1 MRVEQFVMAYGVE
14 QDRLR
19 AMMPEGYESLR
30 PVLRINAEIRG
41 IGSKGAEGRCRE
53 TETLGKGSTRGK
65 TEALGESE
73 TLYVELN
80 TPVAAFGKRG
90 WLNIGSFESTTE
102 ELSYERV
109 GTAVTFFCPHLKITY
124 TGVGIEGGCPAEK
137 DNDGCFFPEGQVKF
151 VPSERIDSNKEYC
164 DCEFSWDF
172 PEGKAHGIRI
182 GGKTLPAVPTAP
194 QKQYEKRP
202 FTVQEAAAIPCEQ
215 ILGAYRV
222 IFERAV

>member
-1 MRVEQFVMAYGVE
+1 MKVEQFVMAYGVE

-30 PVLRINAEIRG
+30 PVLRINAEIRSAG
-41 IGSKGAEGRCRE
+41 QHDPESQSGSAE
-53 TETLGKGSTRGK
+53 TSGK
-65 TEALGESE
+65 TGALDKPE
-73 TLYVELN
+73 TIYVELN
-80 TPVAAFGKRG
+80 TPVSAFGKRG
-90 WLNIGSFESTTE
+90 WLNIGSWESTTE
-102 ELSYERV
+102 ELSYQRE
-109 GTAVTFFCPHLKITY
+109 GTAVTFLCPHLKITY
-124 TGVGIEGGCPAEK
+124 IGVGIEGGCPAER
-137 DNDGCFFPEGQVKF
+137 DNDGCFFLDGQVKF

-194 QKQYEKRP
+194 LKKYEKRS
-202 FTVQEAAAIPCEQ
+202 FTVQEAASIPCEQ

-222 IFERAV
+222 IFERSV